1 MKSVSLGGLLA
12 LTMIIT
18 NLTACG
24 SSGNSGR
31 AAEPAESSENIQL
44 GERSYLLG
52 LPANFDK
59 NKEHKLLLV
68 FHGSGGSS
76 DGMRSSARF
85 EQLSSDY
92 IVAYPKSL
100 EVEWNEGCD
109 CNIAHRKGADDL
121 GFIQQ
126 VIEDVGK
133 RYALQEGEIY
143 AAGFSQG
150 ALFAQNVA
158 CNMGDQVKAIATVA
172 APMSKQLAQSC
183 PMQTPVS
190 VMMVHGTAD
199 NVLSYYGSDHANWGL
214 LSSQEAVARFAELSG
229 SLPNPLLKSSE
240 QNIGLIHYT
249 NGAQKVQLHSII
261 GGGHSWRFSNFDTSN
276 QILTFFAG
284 LDAPEL
290 PEHSQLVEVQ
300 GQKFHVRSMGEQNT
314 GPAILL
320 LPGFN
325 YNYFNDS
332 AWYSLLQPY
341 LAQTYRVH
349 SIDRL
354 GNGFS
359 DMSEEVNLT
368 RFAEDL
374 NSILNE
380 INEKHVLLVAFSS
393 ASITASQFYQHRSD
407 DVQLAGMLWI
417 DPDIAGPHSLSLYK
431 GYPADWYLA
440 NLDALLPILAEGKWT
455 ARTWNKLVV
464 EREEIAALIPEAVA
478 PLMDWNFL
486 DVVSQQRMLVGPQQT
501 RAREIAF
508 YANDLDAYAV
518 LALPSSV
525 PVSVIDSDFEEKDI
539 QNNPDNAE
547 MLRLWQQEG
556 TAWSKQVAEFSSG
569 QYISLEQTDHM
580 VMFQKPEAIKQAI
593 DWLVAHGQ

>member
-1 MKSVSLGGLLA
+1 MKSVSLGGRLA
-12 LTMIIT
+12 LAIILF

-24 SSGNSGR
+24 SSGNSGQVT
-31 AAEPAESSENIQL
+31 APTENAERIQL
-44 GERSYLLG
+44 ADRSYVLA
-52 LPANFDK
+52 LPTHFDQAK
-59 NKEHKLLLV
+59 PYKLLLA

-76 DGMRSSARF
+76 ESMRSSARF
-85 EQLSSDY
+85 EQYHSDY
-92 IVAYPKSL
+92 IVAYPKSQ

-121 GFIQQ
+121 GFIEQI
-126 VIEDVGK
+126 IEDVGT
-133 RYALQEGEIY
+133 RYRLQEGEVY

-158 CNMGDQVKAIATVA
+158 CNLGDKVRAVATVG
-172 APMSKQLAQSC
+172 APMSRQLSLSC
-183 PMQTPVS
+183 AMEAPVS

-199 NVLSYYGSDHANWGL
+199 NVLSYYGSNHANFGL
-214 LSSQEAVARFAELSG
+214 LSSQEAVARLAALNN
-229 SLPNPLLKSSE
+229 SLPNPLLKSAS
-240 QNIGLIHYT
+240 QNVDLIHYT
-249 NGAQKVQLHSII
+249 NGKQKVQLHSIKR
-261 GGGHSWRFSNFDTSN
+261 GGHSWSFSGFDTS
-276 QILTFFAG
+276 QKILDFFDH
-284 LDAPEL
+284 LHIPEL
-290 PEHSQLVEVQ
+290 PEHSQLIDVQ
-300 GQKFHVRSMGEQNT
+300 GQKFHVRSMGKQHS

-332 AWYSLLQPY
+332 AWYALLQPY
-341 LAQTYRVH
+341 LAKTYRVH

-359 DMSEEVNLT
+359 NMSEEVNLS

-374 NSILNE
+374 NGILHALNE
-380 INEKHVLLVAFSS
+380 KQVLLVAFSS

-407 DVQLAGMLWI
+407 DIDLTGMLWI
-417 DPDIAGPHSLSLYK
+417 DPDIALPHSLSLYK

-440 NLDALLPILAEGKWT
+440 NLEALLPILEQGTWT

-464 EREEIAALIPEAVA
+464 EREEIAALLPEALA
-478 PLMDWNFL
+478 DLMDWNFL
-486 DVVSQQRMLVGPQQT
+486 DVISQQRMLVGAQQT

-508 YANDLDAYAV
+508 YADDLDAYAA

-539 QNNPDNAE
+539 QNYPENAE
-547 MLRLWQQEG
+547 ALRQWQQEG
-556 TAWSKQVAEFSSG
+556 SAWSQQVAEFSNG
-569 QYISLEQTDHM
+569 QYMSLEQTDHM
-580 VMFQKPEAIKQAI
+580 VMFQKPERIKQAI
-593 DWLVAHGQ
+593 DWLVAKGR